1 MNIWL
6 AAAALASLA
15 TALIHIFAGERHVAR
30 PLLRASDLA
39 SIPKHTQFYCWHIV
53 SILLLAMA
61 FGYAYASV
69 APTAIA
75 LNVMLTALAASF
87 ALWNIGLILWK
98 RLSPKHMI
106 QWALFLPISLLGLAG
121 LM

>member
-6 AAAALASLA
+6 AAAALVSLA
-15 TALIHIFAGERHVAR
+15 TALIHIFAGEREIAR

-39 SIPKHTQFYCWHIV
+39 SVPKHTQFYCWHIV
-53 SILLLAMA
+53 SIVLLAMA
-61 FGYAYASV
+61 AGYGYGSFE
-69 APTAIA
+69 PTAIA
-75 LNVMLTALAASF
+75 LNVMLTGLAASF

-106 QWALFLPISLLGLAG
+106 QWALFLPISGLGIAG
-121 LM
+121 LT

>member
-6 AAAALASLA
+6 AAAALVSLA
-15 TALIHIFAGERHVAR
+15 TALIHIFAGEREIAR
-30 PLLRASDLA
+30 PLLNATDLA

-53 SILLLAMA
+53 SIVLLAMA
-61 FGYAYASV
+61 AGYGYGSV
-69 APTAIA
+69 EPTAIA

-87 ALWNIGLILWK
+87 TIWSIGLILWK

-106 QWALFLPISLLGLAG
+106 QWALFLPICSLGLAG
-121 LM
+121 LT